1 VIAAAA
7 LVTLALLG
15 QAAPRTYR
23 WRDAHGQ
30 VQITNTPP
38 PPGAEVLEAPP
49 PQAVEP
55 GHAGRPE
62 MLRQS
67 ANRGGRRQALLS
79 PTQQQAWAALNRRLA
94 KARAEGDRLTL
105 EAVTDSLI
113 HDCLWGNGL
122 WAMPAVP
129 LLSVALMGLLGWWL
143 ALGFRT
149 GPKLPLVA
157 GFILLGVGFGHL
169 ILNAFLYH
177 PQAAR
182 LRQNLE
188 LLEQHMGTD
197 RALRAEHRTL
207 LQQRYQALERAAEPL
222 QAPWRFPAEVEAL
235 RQALKQV
242 MVEP

>member
-1 VIAAAA
+1 MIAAVA
-7 LVTLALLG
+7 LATLVLLG

-55 GHAGRPE
+55 GHLGRPE
-62 MLRQS
+62 LVRQS
-67 ANRGGRRQALLS
+67 ANKGGHREVQLSPAQRQA
-79 PTQQQAWAALNRRLA
+79 WEALNRRLA
-94 KARAEGDRLTL
+94 KARSEGDRPTL
-105 EAVTDSLI
+105 EAVADSLI
-113 HDCLWGNGL
+113 YDCLWGNGL

-143 ALGFRT
+143 ALGFRSA
-149 GPKLPLVA
+149 PRLPLVA
-157 GFILLGVGFGHL
+157 GFILLGAGFGHL
-169 ILNAFLYH
+169 VLNVFLYH
-177 PQAAR
+177 PQAVR

-188 LLEQHMGTD
+188 LLEQHMGTGK
-197 RALRAEHRTL
+197 ALCPEHRTL
-207 LQQRYQALERAAEPL
+207 LQHRYQALEQAAEPL
-222 QAPWRFPAEVEAL
+222 QAPWRFPAEVKAL
-235 RQALKQV
+235 RQAMKQV